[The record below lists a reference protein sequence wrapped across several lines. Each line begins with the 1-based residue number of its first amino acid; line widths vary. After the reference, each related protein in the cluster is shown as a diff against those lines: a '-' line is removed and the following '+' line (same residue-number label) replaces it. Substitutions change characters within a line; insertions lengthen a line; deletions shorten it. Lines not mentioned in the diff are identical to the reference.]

1 MRGRRFRF
9 IDVLVCIFRGDDPI
23 EDAIWMRKGWGL
35 KLARSG
41 EPESTPSMSFFR
53 SVLVASLVLLAFL
66 AAWIFFGPGPDL
78 PALATPAVAPPAESV
93 RVSREEA
100 VRHQTA
106 TAPEPA
112 PTPKETVTSPSTPQP
127 AVTGAPRRSAGTSV
141 SALEQQIRSTRDAE
155 GRVDLIT
162 ELAHGD
168 SPEALLAL
176 ERLFTIERHPKVQTA
191 LIAGLLEV
199 DPAIQPD
206 ARFRILRSALTNQP
220 REVRTT
226 ALEVLAES
234 KDPTA
239 RELLRK
245 SSISDPDH
253 EVREVAAALYKANNQ

>member
-1 MRGRRFRF
+1 MRVG
-9 IDVLVCIFRGDDPI
+9 G
-23 EDAIWMRKGWGL
+23 AL

-41 EPESTPSMSFFR
+41 KPESTPSMSFFR
-53 SVLVASLVLLAFL
+53 SVLVASVVLLASL

-78 PALATPAVAPPAESV
+78 PALPALPTPAAGGTISREQVMQDQSAAAPESAPALKESV
-93 RVSREEA
+93 SL
-100 VRHQTA
+100 
-106 TAPEPA
+106 
-112 PTPKETVTSPSTPQP
+112 PSTPQP
-127 AVTGAPRRSAGTSV
+127 ATTAAPRRPVGTSV
-141 SALEQQIRSTRDAE
+141 LTFEQQIRSTRDAE

-162 ELAHGD
+162 ELAHAD
-168 SPEALLAL
+168 SAEALLAL

-245 SSISDPDH
+245 SSLSDPDH
-253 EVREVAAALYKANNQ
+253 EVREVAAALYKANGQ